1 MWQEEAKCFQEV
13 SPRCEGLQTHLNPGG
28 LYLIAFDVHV
38 NMTCF
43 NIPALTIPSSEDQG
57 KTKQKGGAEG
67 SGVVGVASACTNWL
81 PGLSILPGAK
91 GILCPQ
97 PTIPNVFQ
105 LSSPKHPFSSPGPPV
120 PPPVSWVPL
129 GCVCVCAC
137 VRTCM
142 YMLYCVS
149 WHIIKGNSSEREKL
163 NREGSVPW
171 ICCGWHPSILLC
183 V

>member
-13 SPRCEGLQTHLNPGG
+13 SPRCEGPQTHLNPGG

-57 KTKQKGGAEG
+57 KAEQRGRGEG
-67 SGVVGVASACTNWL
+67 SRAVGVASACTNWL
-81 PGLSILPGAK
+81 PGLSIQPGAK
-91 GILCPQ
+91 GIPCRQ
-97 PTIPNVFQ
+97 PPNVFQ
-105 LSSPKHPFSSPGPPV
+105 LSSSKLPFFSPGSL
-120 PPPVSWVPL
+120 VSENSA
-129 GCVCVCAC
+129 CVCVCICA
-137 VRTCM
+137 RTCTCTCM
-142 YMLYCVS
+142 DVLHCVS

-171 ICCGWHPSILLC
+171 VLWWVAS
-183 V
+183 